1 MRTIVNDSDKK
12 TKYLT
17 LGQASKETGKSKST
31 IFKAIQ
37 KGTLSYI
44 EKTTAGYKLDREEVF
59 LLFPA
64 NDYSVATGERS
75 RTIVKNDTNDLKE
88 QENDFLKRENDLLR
102 QQIDDLRRRL
112 DDEAQ
117 ERRKLTMLLTH
128 QPPIE
133 TASIKKEDPEVTV
146 AEETNNVVI
155 DEFADETLTQR
166 LIRKLFW

>member
-1 MRTIVNDSDKK
+1 MLSL
-12 TKYLT
+12 TKAAEEVGISRSAL
-17 LGQASKETGKSKST
+17 
-31 IFKAIQ
+31 FKAIKNGRVSATKNG
-37 KGTLSYI
+37 KGEFIIDPAELFRVYQPVNKVNVNLYQPSQQQDIAKETVEITML
-44 EKTTAGYKLDREEVF
+44 KQ
-59 LLFPA
+59 LLKQVE
-64 NDYSVATGERS
+64 SER
-75 RTIVKNDTNDLKE
+75 
-88 QENDFLKRENDLLR
+88 
-102 QQIDDLRRRL
+102 DDLRRRL

>member
-1 MRTIVNDSDKK
+1 MLSL
-12 TKYLT
+12 TKAAEEVGISRSAL
-17 LGQASKETGKSKST
+17 
-31 IFKAIQ
+31 FKAIKNGRVSATKNG
-37 KGTLSYI
+37 KGEFIIDPAELFRVYQPVNKVNVNLYQPSQQQDIAKETVETVEITML
-44 EKTTAGYKLDREEVF
+44 KQ
-59 LLFPA
+59 LLKQVE
-64 NDYSVATGERS
+64 SER
-75 RTIVKNDTNDLKE
+75 
-88 QENDFLKRENDLLR
+88 
-102 QQIDDLRRRL
+102 DDLRRRL

>member
-1 MRTIVNDSDKK
+1 MLSL
-12 TKYLT
+12 TKAAEEVGISRSAL
-17 LGQASKETGKSKST
+17 
-31 IFKAIQ
+31 FKAIKNGRVSATKNG
-37 KGTLSYI
+37 KGEFIIDPAELFRVYQPVNKVNVNLYQPSQQQDIAKETVETVEITML
-44 EKTTAGYKLDREEVF
+44 KQ
-59 LLFPA
+59 LLKQVE
-64 NDYSVATGERS
+64 SER
-75 RTIVKNDTNDLKE
+75 
-88 QENDFLKRENDLLR
+88 
-102 QQIDDLRRRL
+102 DDLRRRL

-155 DEFADETLTQR
+155 DGFADETLTQR

>member
-1 MRTIVNDSDKK
+1 MLSL
-12 TKYLT
+12 TKAAEEVGISRSAL
-17 LGQASKETGKSKST
+17 
-31 IFKAIQ
+31 FKAIKNGRVSATKNG
-37 KGTLSYI
+37 KGEFIIDPAELFRVYQPVNKVNVNLHQPSQQQDI
-44 EKTTAGYKLDREEVF
+44 AKETAETVEITMLKQ
-59 LLFPA
+59 LLKQVE
-64 NDYSVATGERS
+64 SER
-75 RTIVKNDTNDLKE
+75 
-88 QENDFLKRENDLLR
+88 
-102 QQIDDLRRRL
+102 DDLRRRL

-133 TASIKKEDPEVTV
+133 TAPVKKEDPEVTV

>member
-128 QPPIE
+128 QPPV
-133 TASIKKEDPEVTV
+133 KKEDPEVTV

-155 DEFADETLTQR
+155 DEFAGETLTQR

>member
-1 MRTIVNDSDKK
+1 MLSL
-12 TKYLT
+12 TKAAEEVGISRSAL
-17 LGQASKETGKSKST
+17 
-31 IFKAIQ
+31 FKAIKNGRVSASKNRKGEFEIDPAELFRVYQPVNKVNVNLHQPSQQ
-37 KGTLSYI
+37 KDI
-44 EKTTAGYKLDREEVF
+44 AKETAETVEITMLKQ
-59 LLFPA
+59 LLKQVE
-64 NDYSVATGERS
+64 SER
-75 RTIVKNDTNDLKE
+75 
-88 QENDFLKRENDLLR
+88 
-102 QQIDDLRRRL
+102 DDLRRRL

-133 TASIKKEDPEVTV
+133 TAPAKKEDPEVTV

>member
-1 MRTIVNDSDKK
+1 MLSL
-12 TKYLT
+12 TKAAEEVGISRSAL
-17 LGQASKETGKSKST
+17 
-31 IFKAIQ
+31 FKAIKNGRVSATKNG
-37 KGTLSYI
+37 KGEFIIDPAELFRVYQPVNKVNVNLHQPSQQQDI
-44 EKTTAGYKLDREEVF
+44 AKETAETVEITMLKQ
-59 LLFPA
+59 LLKQVE
-64 NDYSVATGERS
+64 SER
-75 RTIVKNDTNDLKE
+75 
-88 QENDFLKRENDLLR
+88 
-102 QQIDDLRRRL
+102 DDLRRRL

-133 TASIKKEDPEVTV
+133 TSPVKKEDPEVTV

>member
-1 MRTIVNDSDKK
+1 MLSL
-12 TKYLT
+12 TKAAEEVGISRSAL
-17 LGQASKETGKSKST
+17 
-31 IFKAIQ
+31 FKAIKNGRVSATKNG
-37 KGTLSYI
+37 KGEFKIDPAELFRVYQPVNKVNVNLHQPSQQQDI
-44 EKTTAGYKLDREEVF
+44 AKETAETVEITMLKQ
-59 LLFPA
+59 LLKQVE
-64 NDYSVATGERS
+64 SER
-75 RTIVKNDTNDLKE
+75 
-88 QENDFLKRENDLLR
+88 
-102 QQIDDLRRRL
+102 DDLRRRL

-133 TASIKKEDPEVTV
+133 TSPVKKEDPEVTV

>member
-1 MRTIVNDSDKK
+1 MLSL
-12 TKYLT
+12 TKAAEEVGISRSAL
-17 LGQASKETGKSKST
+17 
-31 IFKAIQ
+31 FKAIKNGRVSATKNG
-37 KGTLSYI
+37 KGAFIIDPAELFRVYQPVNKVNVNLYQPSQQQDIAKETVEITML
-44 EKTTAGYKLDREEVF
+44 KQ
-59 LLFPA
+59 LLKQVE
-64 NDYSVATGERS
+64 SER
-75 RTIVKNDTNDLKE
+75 
-88 QENDFLKRENDLLR
+88 
-102 QQIDDLRRRL
+102 DDLRRRL

>member
-1 MRTIVNDSDKK
+1 MLSL
-12 TKYLT
+12 TKAAEEVGISRSAL
-17 LGQASKETGKSKST
+17 
-31 IFKAIQ
+31 FKAIKNGRVSATKNG
-37 KGTLSYI
+37 KGEFIIDPAELFRVYQPVNKVNVNLHQPSQQQDI
-44 EKTTAGYKLDREEVF
+44 AKVTAETVEITMLKQ
-59 LLFPA
+59 LLKQVE
-64 NDYSVATGERS
+64 SER
-75 RTIVKNDTNDLKE
+75 
-88 QENDFLKRENDLLR
+88 
-102 QQIDDLRRRL
+102 DDLRRRL

-133 TASIKKEDPEVTV
+133 TAPAKKEDPEVTV

>member
-1 MRTIVNDSDKK
+1 MLSL
-12 TKYLT
+12 TKAAEEVGISRSAL
-17 LGQASKETGKSKST
+17 
-31 IFKAIQ
+31 FKAIKNGRVSATKNG
-37 KGTLSYI
+37 KGEFIIDPAELFRVYQPVNKVNVNLYQPSQQQDI
-44 EKTTAGYKLDREEVF
+44 AKETAETVEITMLKQ
-59 LLFPA
+59 LLKQVE
-64 NDYSVATGERS
+64 SER
-75 RTIVKNDTNDLKE
+75 
-88 QENDFLKRENDLLR
+88 
-102 QQIDDLRRRL
+102 DDLRRRL

-133 TASIKKEDPEVTV
+133 TSPVKKEDPEVTV

>member
-1 MRTIVNDSDKK
+1 M
-12 TKYLT
+12 
-17 LGQASKETGKSKST
+17 
-31 IFKAIQ
+31 
-37 KGTLSYI
+37 
-44 EKTTAGYKLDREEVF
+44 F

-128 QPPIE
+128 QPPV
-133 TASIKKEDPEVTV
+133 KKEDPEATV